1 MRYITLLGSTG
12 SIGCNVLNIVK
23 HDLNFF
29 KIIALVARK
38 NINLMIKQC
47 LFFKPKY
54 VCMTN
59 KKSAKILKDYLDSI
73 NSKIIVLSGIDN
85 ACNVSILSHVNIVVS
100 AMSGIAG
107 LLPTFS
113 ALKAGKRILLASK
126 EILVICGKIF
136 MQELKNNKIQLL
148 PLDSEHS
155 SIFQSLPIKFQ
166 KNLGKNNLKDFNISK
181 IIITGSGGP
190 FRKINQSD
198 LNHITPKQAYNHPNW
213 KMGKKI
219 SIDSAT
225 MINKGF
231 EYIEARYL
239 FNANAKQIELLIHPQ
254 SIVHSII
261 CYNNGH
267 MSAQLSY
274 PSMQIYIY
282 YAMYYPN
289 FNNKEIKLLDLYE
302 LNKLSFENISF
313 NKYPCLKLAIDAINT
328 SQSAVI
334 ILNSANE
341 VAVYAFINKLIKFTD
356 IAIINKL
363 VLNKLYFLEPKD
375 IQDVIYIYKL
385 TKKFTKKVILTKF
398 NK

>member
-1 MRYITLLGSTG
+1 MKYITLLGSTG

-23 HDLNFF
+23 NDLSFF

-38 NINLMIKQC
+38 NVPLIIKQC

-54 VCMTN
+54 VCMIN
-59 KKSAKILKDYLDSI
+59 KKSAKILKDYLNSI
-73 NSKIIVLSGIDN
+73 DSKIIVLSGIEN
-85 ACNVSILSHVNIVVS
+85 ACNVSILNNINMVIS
-100 AMSGIAG
+100 AMSGTAG

-136 MQELKNNKIQLL
+136 MQELKNNTTQLL

-190 FRKINQSD
+190 FRKIKDSN
-198 LNHITPKQAYNHPNW
+198 LNYITPEQAYNHPNW

-219 SIDSAT
+219 SVDSAT

-239 FNANAKQIELLIHPQ
+239 FNANEKQIQLLIHPQ

-261 CYNNGH
+261 YYNNGH
-267 MSAQLSY
+267 ISAQLSY
-274 PSMQIYIY
+274 PDMKIYIY

-289 FNNKEIKLLDLYE
+289 FSNSQMKLLDLHSF
-302 LNKLSFENISF
+302 NKLSFENINF
-313 NKYPCLKLAIDAINT
+313 NKYPCLKLAIEAINT

-334 ILNSANE
+334 ILNAANE

-356 IAIINKL
+356 IIIINKL
-363 VLNKLYFLEPKD
+363 VLDKLYFLEPKD
-375 IQDVIYIYKL
+375 IQEVIYIYKT
-385 TKKFTKKVILTKF
+385 TKRFTRRIILTKF

>member
-1 MRYITLLGSTG
+1 MKYITLLGSTG
-12 SIGCNVLNIVK
+12 SIGCNVLSIIKN
-23 HDLNFF
+23 DLNFF

-38 NINLMIKQC
+38 NISLIIKQC

-54 VCMTN
+54 VCMIN
-59 KKSAKILKDYLDSI
+59 KKSAKVLKDYLSSI
-73 NSKIIVLSGIDN
+73 NSKIIVLSGIEN
-85 ACNVSILSHVNIVVS
+85 ACNVSILSNINMVIS
-100 AMSGIAG
+100 AMSGTAG

-136 MQELKNNKIQLL
+136 MQELRNNKTQLL

-166 KNLGKNNLKDFNISK
+166 KNLGKKNLKDFNISK

-190 FRKINQSD
+190 FRKIKDSN
-198 LNHITPKQAYNHPNW
+198 LNYITPEQAYNHPNW

-219 SIDSAT
+219 SVDSAT

-239 FNANAKQIELLIHPQ
+239 FNANEKQIQLLIHPQ

-261 CYNNGH
+261 YYNNGH
-267 MSAQLSY
+267 ISAQLSY
-274 PSMQIYIY
+274 PDMKIYIC

-289 FNNKEIKLLDLYE
+289 FSNSQIELLDLYS
-302 LNKLSFENISF
+302 LNKLSFEDINF
-313 NKYPCLKLAIDAINT
+313 NKYPCLRLAIEAINT
-328 SQSAVI
+328 SQSSVI
-334 ILNSANE
+334 ILNAANE
-341 VAVYAFINKLIKFTD
+341 VAVYAFINRLIKFTD
-356 IAIINKL
+356 ITTINDL
-363 VLNKLYFLEPKD
+363 VLDKLHFLEPKD
-375 IQDVIYIYKL
+375 IQEVIYIHKT
-385 TKKFTKKVILTKF
+385 TKRFTKKIILTKF